1 MKRKNVKEKELD
13 KIFIA
18 GAFGNYINP
27 ENAKLIGLVPD
38 VPTKEIKFVGN
49 TAIIGAKMALIT
61 KEAREMAEALSRKI
75 RYTELAIDSEFE
87 KEFFDAMLIPHKD
100 LGRFPS
106 AEKRLQ

>member
-38 VPTKEIKFVGN
+38 TPTEKIKFVGN
-49 TAIIGAKMALIT
+49 TALIGAKMALIS
-61 KEAREMAEALSRKI
+61 KEARETAEELSRKI
-75 RYTELAIDSEFE
+75 RYIELAVDSDFE
-87 KEFFDAMLIPHKD
+87 KEFFDAIPIPHKD
-100 LGRFPS
+100 LRRFS
-106 AEKRLQ
+106 SVAQK